1 MGNTPTKMMPKI
13 REYVDHGSS
22 LFVGVVRNVPLLA
35 PKNQSMVIREVRE
48 LSVARML
55 GVPHDDD
62 EEAAEGQE
70 TADDDEK
77 LHQPSAISSPPA

>member
-1 MGNTPTKMMPKI
+1 M
-13 REYVDHGSS
+13 
-22 LFVGVVRNVPLLA
+22 LGVPHDDV
-35 PKNQSMVIREVRE
+35 
-48 LSVARML
+48 RML